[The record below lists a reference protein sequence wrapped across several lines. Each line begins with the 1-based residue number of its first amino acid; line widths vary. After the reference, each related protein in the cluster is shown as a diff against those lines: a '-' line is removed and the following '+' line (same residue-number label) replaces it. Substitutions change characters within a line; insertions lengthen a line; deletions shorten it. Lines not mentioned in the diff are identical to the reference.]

1 MNQSFSDTPELTKL
15 YHLSNFHG
23 ERCPELP
30 NKHVVAHIIIS
41 LSIFLYRNIICKKN
55 LRQNLCKRIA

>member
-1 MNQSFSDTPELTKL
+1 MKQCFSDNSELTKL

-30 NKHVVAHIIIS
+30 YQDRGCNIIIS
-41 LSIFLYRNIICKKN
+41 LSILQYRNIICKK
-55 LRQNLCKRIA
+55 KIKTKF